1 MARLPYVD
9 AATASPA
16 VRETLARV
24 PESLRIFRMMAHAET
39 NLRPLLRL
47 GTSILTEQKLSGA
60 LRELAI
66 LRVARLSP
74 AEYEW
79 IQHVPIAQAVGVSAA
94 QVEALR
100 RDDIAAACF
109 SAPERLVLRF
119 TTEVVRE
126 VRASDA
132 VFAEMVQCFTPQEI
146 VELILAIGFYMT
158 MARLMESTGLDLDEA
173 AGGVMMDGLKRANPK
188 RHTARKAST

>member
-9 AATASPA
+9 PATASPGT
-16 VRETLARV
+16 REILERLPA
-24 PESLRIFRMMAHAET
+24 PLKIFFMMAHAET

-47 GTSILTEQKLSGA
+47 GTSILTEQKLNAA

-79 IQHVPIAQAVGVSAA
+79 IQHVPIAQAVGVSEA
-94 QVEALR
+94 QVAALR

-109 SAPERLVLRF
+109 NATELLVLRF
-119 TTEVVRE
+119 TTEVVRD
-126 VRASDA
+126 VRASDETLA
-132 VFAEMVQCFTPQEI
+132 LMTGTFSAQEI

-158 MARLMESTGLDLDEA
+158 MARLMETTGLDMDA
-173 AGGVMMDGLKRANPK
+173 PAGSKMTDGLKRGK
-188 RHTARKAST
+188 

>member
-9 AATASPA
+9 PATASPA
-16 VRETLARV
+16 TREILERLPA
-24 PESLRIFRMMAHAET
+24 PLKIFFMMAHAET

-47 GTSILTEQKLSGA
+47 GTSILTEQRLSGA

-94 QVEALR
+94 QVDALG
-100 RDDIAAACF
+100 RDDVTAACF
-109 SAPERLVLRF
+109 NATEQLVLRF
-119 TTEVVRE
+119 TTEVVRD
-126 VRASDA
+126 VRASDDVMA
-132 VFAEMVQCFTPQEI
+132 LMLKGFSAQEI

-158 MARLMESTGLDLDEA
+158 MARLMETTALDLDA
-173 AGGVMMDGLKRANPK
+173 PAGSKMTDGLKRS
-188 RHTARKAST
+188 R

>member
-9 AATASPA
+9 PATASPK
-16 VRETLARV
+16 VRETLERV
-24 PESLRIFRMMAHAET
+24 PASLKIFYMMAHAET

-47 GTSILTEQKLSGA
+47 GTSILTEQKLSAA

-79 IQHVPIAQAVGVSAA
+79 IQHVPIAQAVGVTEA
-94 QVEALR
+94 QVEAVR
-100 RDDIAAACF
+100 ADDIAASCF
-109 SAPERLVLRF
+109 NATEQLVLRF
-119 TTEVVRE
+119 TTEVVRD

-132 VFAEMVQCFTPQEI
+132 VFAEMTAHFSAREI
-146 VELILAIGFYMT
+146 VELIFAIGFYMT
-158 MARLMESTGLDLDEA
+158 MARLMETTGLDLDA
-173 AGGVMMDGLKRANPK
+173 PAGSKMTDGLKR
-188 RHTARKAST
+188 KA

>member
-9 AATASPA
+9 PAKASER
-16 VRETLARV
+16 VRETLERV
-24 PESLRIFRMMAHAET
+24 PAPLKIFFMMAHAET

-47 GTSILTEQKLSGA
+47 GTSILTAQKLNAA

-79 IQHVPIAQAVGVSAA
+79 IQHVPIAQAVGVTAA
-94 QVEALR
+94 QVEALK
-100 RDDIAAACF
+100 RDDIIASCF
-109 SAPERLVLRF
+109 SATEQLVLRF
-119 TTEVVRE
+119 TTEVVRD

-132 VFAEMVQCFTPQEI
+132 AFAEMTRHFSPQEI

-158 MARLMESTGLDLDEA
+158 MARLMETTGIDIEPA
-173 AGGVMMDGLKRANPK
+173 AGSKMTERLKRDA
-188 RHTARKAST
+188 

>member
-9 AATASPA
+9 LATVSPR
-16 VRETLARV
+16 VRETLERV
-24 PESLRIFRMMAHAET
+24 PAPLKIFFMMAHAET

-47 GTSILTEQKLSGA
+47 GTSILTEQKLNAA

-66 LRVARLSP
+66 LRVARLSH

-94 QVEALR
+94 QVAALR
-100 RDDIAAACF
+100 RDDIAASCF
-109 SAPERLVLRF
+109 NAAEQLVLRF
-119 TTEVVRE
+119 TTEVVRD
-126 VRASDA
+126 VRASSE
-132 VFAEMVQCFTPQEI
+132 VFAEMAQRFSPQEI

-158 MARLMESTGLDLDEA
+158 MARLMETTGVDLEPA
-173 AGGVMMDGLKRANPK
+173 PGMRMAEGMKREK
-188 RHTARKAST
+188 

>member
-9 AATASPA
+9 PATAPPG
-16 VRETLARV
+16 VRETLENLPA
-24 PESLRIFRMMAHAET
+24 PLKIFSMMAHAET

-47 GTSILTEQKLSGA
+47 GTSILTEQKLNAA

-79 IQHVPIAQAVGVSAA
+79 IQHVPIARLVGVSEA
-94 QVEALR
+94 QVEAVQ
-100 RDDIAAACF
+100 RDEMTAACF
-109 SAPERLVLRF
+109 DPTEQLVLRF
-119 TTEVVRE
+119 TTEVVRD

-132 VFAEMVQCFTPQEI
+132 VFAQMTERFSPQEI
-146 VELILAIGFYMT
+146 VELIFAIGFYMT
-158 MARLMESTGLDLDEA
+158 MARLMETTGLDLDA
-173 AGGVMMDGLKRANPK
+173 PAGSQLTEGMKR
-188 RHTARKAST
+188 RR

>member
-9 AATASPA
+9 PATASPRT
-16 VRETLARV
+16 REVLERLPA
-24 PESLRIFRMMAHAET
+24 PLKIFFMMAHAET

-47 GTSILTEQKLSGA
+47 GTSILIEQKLNAA

-79 IQHVPIAQAVGVSAA
+79 IQHVPIAQAVGVTDA
-94 QVEALR
+94 QVAALQ
-100 RDDIAAACF
+100 RDDVTAACF
-109 SAPERLVLRF
+109 TATEQLVLRF
-119 TTEVVRE
+119 TTEVVRD
-126 VRASDA
+126 VRASDEVLA
-132 VFAEMVQCFTPQEI
+132 LMTQSFSPQEI

-158 MARLMESTGLDLDEA
+158 MARLMETTGLDLDA
-173 AGGVMMDGLKRANPK
+173 PAGSKMTDGLMRGK
-188 RHTARKAST
+188 